1 MRDQLYRLVDEM
13 VAKGILYEDARQ
25 EFERRF
31 ISRALARSKGN
42 VGRAAKMIGIHRNTL
57 SRKVSAYRLKRTGCS
72 PIQPLEVDTPGRQS
86 LKLAVGH

>member
-13 VAKGILYEDARQ
+13 VSKGILYEDARQ

-31 ISRALARSKGN
+31 ISRALARSKGT

-57 SRKVSAYRLKRTGCS
+57 SRKVSAYRLKRTG
-72 PIQPLEVDTPGRQS
+72 
-86 LKLAVGH
+86 